1 MKIFIEA
8 EELNSSTH
16 MRDFIRLDITNKEN
30 ENYLQDLIALL
41 NPNKK
46 YKIQVHKCRKDEGR
60 RCTYKELKNQILP
73 LK

>member
-8 EELNSSTH
+8 EEINSSTR

-46 YKIQVHKCRKDEGR
+46 YKIQVHKCRKE
-60 RCTYKELKNQILP
+60 
-73 LK
+73 